1 MMKAAIVGFG
11 TISAVHID
19 AINTNPGMDQLAK
32 NILSNDALN
41 KGSAISIRVPGKEQV
56 TVVSA
61 QDAKSTTITASPYGS
76 RVGDKKWIAE
86 TAVIDGVTVNMVD
99 GVHVE
104 IANPGFDAVVVNY
117 ELAITAAALGIT
129 DEQLLAAM
137 NIPYELVIASA
148 HRAPNKVHE
157 WAETAAERGENAL
170 IVICDELSDPH
181 NLGAIIRT
189 AEAAGAH
196 GVIVPKRRSAPL
208 SFAVAKT
215 SAGAVEFMHVAR
227 VTNIPQT
234 LDDLKKRGVWVYC
247 ADMDGD
253 TFYNANLKGAV
264 ALVIGSEGKGVGR
277 LVKEKCDVILSM
289 PMKGKINSLN
299 ASVAAGIL
307 MYEISKQRDI

>member
-1 MMKAAIVGFG
+1 MYKNKNDNFNDRKRKLDGHREDFSEKENQNEKDIIFGRNSVTEAIKAGRPLDCVMVAKGERSGSVPKIL
-11 TISAVHID
+11 AD
-19 AINTNPGMDQLAK
+19 AK
-32 NILSNDALN
+32 NAGLPI
-41 KGSAISIRVPGKEQV
+41 KEV
-56 TVVSA
+56 
-61 QDAKSTTITASPYGS
+61 D
-76 RVGDKKWIAE
+76 RKKIDFLCGHGNHQGIIAMG
-86 TAVIDGVTVNMVD
+86 AVKEYSSVD
-99 GVHVE
+99 D
-104 IANPGFDAVVVNY
+104 IFN
-117 ELAITAAALGIT
+117 LA
-129 DEQLLAAM
+129 E
-137 NIPYELVIASA
+137 
-148 HRAPNKVHE
+148 
-157 WAETAAERGENAL
+157 ERGEPPFI
-170 IVICDELSDPH
+170 IVCDEIEDPH

-234 LDDLKKRGVWVYC
+234 LDELKARGVWVYC
-247 ADMDGD
+247 ADMDGE
-253 TFYNANLKGAV
+253 TFYSANLKGSV

-307 MYEISKQRDI
+307 MYEISKQRDTQN

>member
-1 MMKAAIVGFG
+1 MRNDFTPREENNNNNEKDIVFGRNSVSEAIKSGRPLDSVLVARGEHTGSIPKILKDAKAADIPIKEVDRKKLDFMCGHGNHQGIIAVGAVKEYSTVEDIFNLAEEKGEAPFIIV
-11 TISAVHID
+11 
-19 AINTNPGMDQLAK
+19 
-32 NILSNDALN
+32 
-41 KGSAISIRVPGKEQV
+41 
-56 TVVSA
+56 
-61 QDAKSTTITASPYGS
+61 
-76 RVGDKKWIAE
+76 
-86 TAVIDGVTVNMVD
+86 
-99 GVHVE
+99 
-104 IANPGFDAVVVNY
+104 
-117 ELAITAAALGIT
+117 
-129 DEQLLAAM
+129 
-137 NIPYELVIASA
+137 
-148 HRAPNKVHE
+148 
-157 WAETAAERGENAL
+157 
-170 IVICDELSDPH
+170 CDEIEDPH

-253 TFYNANLKGAV
+253 TFYNANLKGAA

-307 MYEISKQRDI
+307 MYEISKQRDL